1 MKTVT
6 VTWLTFF
13 RTFISM
19 SHHLKVSN
27 LFMWMVL
34 KKESVCAGI
43 VDKHISFQYN
53 GTTASNVDQ
62 VYEYSRQLLSVGC
75 FYLEFA
81 DAIREGDGDR
91 VHQCWKYLLPLFK
104 GSNRTNYS
112 IEALTFLNRCEFK
125 LTPRQSEELKWSRF
139 INCHGIRGRN
149 IPCGLHLEHMNRLCK
164 DAVHGLQANKTA
176 VSVVRVG
183 KSLGRLSE
191 IVEMYDD
198 GNDIQAPSGSHRIPA
213 ANKDRDLIL
222 RELLILPVTY
232 FLLVHRDV
240 MPHFHVLEYG

>member
-1 MKTVT
+1 MICYNNS
-6 VTWLTFF
+6 TFYF
-13 RTFISM
+13 CV
-19 SHHLKVSN
+19 HV
-27 LFMWMVL
+27 
-34 KKESVCAGI
+34 
-43 VDKHISFQYN
+43 
-53 GTTASNVDQ
+53 Q

-112 IEALTFLNRCEFK
+112 IEALTFLNQCEFK

-139 INCHGIRGRN
+139 INCHGIQGRN
-149 IPCGLHLEHMNRLCK
+149 IPCDLHLEHMNRLCK

-176 VSVVRVG
+176 ISVVRVG

-191 IVEMYDD
+191 IVETYDD

-222 RELLILPVTY
+222 RELLTSKVFSSGAPRRHASFPRPRVWMKSFDNDTLITWMTS
-232 FLLVHRDV
+232 HMD
-240 MPHFHVLEYG
+240 